1 MEEEYEQID
10 KIINKVLA
18 RRDVIV
24 ASYPRT
30 LFREIATE
38 ALCEGFESGYEI
50 GLDSGVKLGITNT
63 FNSTK
68 S

>member
-38 ALCEGFESGYEI
+38 ALCEGFESGYDVV
-50 GLDSGVKLGITNT
+50 LDSGVKLGRLNT
-63 FNSTK
+63 DNIRES
-68 S
+68 